1 MIEPDAGTQP
11 AIIVVDGER
20 YQMEPSDVLF
30 QLALTRMR
38 KQRDLKIVWTARNS
52 ATGVGKTTG
61 AGWLGLS
68 WNPVFAG
75 EPWSAE
81 TNATL
86 DVAEYFDLYRELP
99 PGSVLI
105 LDEAEELDA
114 RRSMQQENV
123 DFSHDWMM
131 LRKRQIISILTLPSP
146 SALDSRVEELAD
158 VWVNSIKRGE
168 AIVHGIQILDYG
180 GRDRQTPKAE
190 TLEFPDVSMHPELQK
205 LDSMKD
211 EKIKRAYSNEEQPDP
226 DEVERQTKIDTAQRM
241 RDSGHTIPEAADA
254 VEMSN
259 SWVSKY
265 TESQSESGA
274 TADD

>member
-1 MIEPDAGTQP
+1 MVEADADVQP
-11 AIIVVDGER
+11 AVVSVDGET
-20 YQMEPSDVLF
+20 YQMEPMDVLF

-38 KQRDLKIVWTARNS
+38 KQKDLKIVWTARNS

-61 AGWLGLS
+61 AVWLGLS

-75 EPWSAE
+75 DLWSAE

-99 PGSVLI
+99 RGSVLI

-168 AIVHGIQILDYG
+168 AIVHGVRVLDYG
-180 GRDRQTPKAE
+180 NRKRQTPKAE
-190 TLEFPDVSMHPELQK
+190 TLEFPDVSRHPEFQT

-211 EKIKRAYSNEEQPDP
+211 EKIKRAYANEDKPDP

-254 VEMSN
+254 VEMSE

-265 TESQSESGA
+265 TESQNSGGG

>member
-1 MIEPDAGTQP
+1 MVEADADVQP
-11 AIIVVDGER
+11 AVVCVDGEA

-38 KQRDLKIVWTARNS
+38 KEKDLKIVWTARNS

-75 EPWSAE
+75 DLWSAE

-99 PGSVLI
+99 RGSVLI

-168 AIVHGIQILDYG
+168 AVVHGIQVLDYG
-180 GRDRQTPKAE
+180 NRNRQTPKAE
-190 TLEFPDVSMHPELQK
+190 TLEFPDVSMHPELQL
-205 LDSMKD
+205 LDNMKD
-211 EKIKRAYSNEEQPDP
+211 EKIKRAYANDEQPDP

-241 RDSGHTIPEAADA
+241 RDNGHTIPEAADA

-265 TESQSESGA
+265 TENTETAGG

>member
-1 MIEPDAGTQP
+1 MVEADADVQP
-11 AIIVVDGER
+11 AVVCVDGEA

-38 KQRDLKIVWTARNS
+38 KEKDLKIVWTARNS

-61 AGWLGLS
+61 AGWLGMS

-86 DVAEYFDLYRELP
+86 DVNEYFDLYRKLP
-99 PGSVLI
+99 RGSVLI

-168 AIVHGIQILDYG
+168 AMVHGIQILDYG

-211 EKIKRAYSNEEQPDP
+211 EKIKRAYANEKRPDP

-241 RDSGHTIPEAADA
+241 RDGGHTIPEAADA
-254 VEMSN
+254 VEMSE

-265 TESQSESGA
+265 TESQNSGGG

>member
-1 MIEPDAGTQP
+1 MIGLKADAEPAVVT
-11 AIIVVDGER
+11 VDGTA
-20 YQMEPSDVLF
+20 YQMSAGDALY

-38 KQRDLKIVWTARNS
+38 QGRDLKIVWTARNS

-75 EPWSAE
+75 ELWAAD
-81 TNATL
+81 THATL

-114 RRSMQQENV
+114 RRSMKQENV

-131 LRKRQIISILTLPSP
+131 LRKRQIISVLTLPSP

-158 VWVNSIKRGE
+158 VWINSIKRGE
-168 AIVHGIQILDYG
+168 ATVHGIQILDYG
-180 GRDRQTPKAE
+180 SRGRQTPQVE
-190 TLEFPDVSMHPELQK
+190 TLEFPDVSEHPELQK
-205 LDSMKD
+205 LDTMKD
-211 EKIKRAYSNEEQPDP
+211 EKIEQAYETESTPDP
-226 DEVERQTKIDTAQRM
+226 DEVERQTKLETAQRM
-241 RDSGHTIPEAADA
+241 RDNGHTIPEAADA
-254 VEMSN
+254 LGMSN

-265 TESQSESGA
+265 TENKQKAGG